1 MRFASLGLVLFFLT
15 ANSFG
20 QPLPNVSEKDINAT
34 NVEALNAEIKRQ
46 TDEVYFAKLSQ
57 LLKQKQQQLTLFL
70 QQRNKQLHTLAES
83 TMSQVASQA
92 FANTFY
98 SYLQERQPLTEPL
111 TASTHESLD
120 TVTQALQFDF
130 ITNNPDQDNKS
141 LMNESLVNTSYS
153 RAHSLYHPIYRNYA
167 NQFAL
172 TELYL
177 IDAKTGHVIYS
188 VNKNIDF
195 ASPLYSPELAT
206 SPLAITFKHALRLA
220 KGQSLFT
227 EFSEYMQVQSG
238 FMATPI
244 FNQQQLSA
252 VLVFRTAT
260 EAFKPLIKSQGFE
273 HANVYLFDQKNALM
287 TSSHS
292 NQNELDNTLINELQK
307 KLNDPSILIKVNNAI
322 SLKTSTNEHHA
333 VIQSIKLFGL
343 KWNMVTTI
351 DKKNVDT
358 LFTAEP
364 FFLEKKQEID
374 QDQNHVNVLSQ
385 YANNGLLY
393 GLILMSLLIGLIIG
407 WLLNKRTVIR
417 DSLNQQ
423 KTVTDITNLDIS
435 RIQNISRPIILQPA
449 ELATAISSIKSTLV
463 ESQESQLDM
472 QKKLSLFKDS
482 IQRQQKDMPN
492 GPQLLQSMLSNI
504 NHTRLK
510 ISGNQPHADANN
522 SKITQD
528 TPKDSAA
535 RNSEIDIELI
545 DDLKST
551 SQKTFVQ
558 QHKQISSL
566 GSVFTSAKQSVSE
579 MANDTSSI
587 VTSLEVIQSIAEQ
600 TNLLALNAAIE
611 AARAGEQGRGF
622 AVVADEVRT
631 LATRTQAST
640 QEIKNIIGNLTAAS
654 NKSVEA
660 LSQANQLINENKDI
674 TEQVESIVFSIQSEM
689 DSLISNNHEEKITT
703 GSIDKD
709 LDSLNKD
716 INTLIEITKQQ
727 QQWLSNIDNITK

>member
-1 MRFASLGLVLFFLT
+1 MRFTCLGLMLLFLT
-15 ANSFG
+15 ANNFA
-20 QPLPNVSEKDINAT
+20 QPLHDASIKDVNVT
-34 NVEALNAEIKRQ
+34 NVEALDAEIKRQ
-46 TDEVYFAKLSQ
+46 TDRVYFAKLSQ

-70 QQRNKQLHTLAES
+70 QQRNKLLLTLAES

-98 SYLQERQPLTEPL
+98 SYLQEREPLTEPL
-111 TASTHESLD
+111 TPSSNKSLD
-120 TVTQALQFDF
+120 LMTQALQFDF
-130 ITNNPDQDNKS
+130 IANNPDQANKS
-141 LMNESLVNTSYS
+141 LMNESLLNTSYS

-167 NQFAL
+167 KQFAL
-172 TELYL
+172 AELYL
-177 IDAKTGHVIYS
+177 LDAKTGHVIYS
-188 VNKNIDF
+188 VNKNTDF

-244 FNQQQLSA
+244 FNQQKISA
-252 VLVFRTAT
+252 VLIFRTAT
-260 EAFKPLIKSQGFE
+260 EAFKPLIRSQGFE
-273 HANVYLFDQKNALM
+273 HANVYLFDQNNILM

-292 NQNELDNTLINELQK
+292 NPDEVENALVNEVQK
-307 KLNDPSILIKVNNAI
+307 KLNDPSILTTDNNYI
-322 SLKTSTNEHHA
+322 SLTTSTNEYYA

-351 DKKNVDT
+351 DKNNANT

-364 FFLEKKQEID
+364 FFLEQQTEID
-374 QDQNHVNVLSQ
+374 QEQENLLSQ
-385 YANNGLLY
+385 YTNNGFLY
-393 GLILMSLLIGLIIG
+393 GLILISLIIGLIIG

-423 KTVTDITNLDIS
+423 QTLTDITNLDILT
-435 RIQNISRPIILQPA
+435 IQNISRPIILQPS

-463 ESQESQLDM
+463 ESQENQLAM
-472 QKKLSLFKDS
+472 QNKLNVFKNS
-482 IQRQQKDMPN
+482 IKSQQKEISTNPK
-492 GPQLLQSMLSNI
+492 LLQSMLSNI

-510 ISGNQPHADANN
+510 ISRNQQHTDANN
-522 SKITQD
+522 IKTKQD
-528 TPKDSAA
+528 ASRNINVRDS
-535 RNSEIDIELI
+535 NIDIELI
-545 DDLKST
+545 DDLKNT
-551 SQKTFVQ
+551 SQKTFAQ
-558 QHKQISSL
+558 QHQQISSL

-579 MANDTSSI
+579 MADDTSSI

-631 LATRTQAST
+631 LATRTKAST
-640 QEIKNIIGNLTAAS
+640 QEIKNLIENLTAAS

-660 LSQANQLINENKDI
+660 LSQANQLINENKNI
-674 TEQVESIVFSIQSEM
+674 TEQVESIVFSIQSEI
-689 DSLISNNHEEKITT
+689 DLLISNNHEEKIKT

-727 QQWLSNIDNITK
+727 NQWLSNIDNITK

>member
-1 MRFASLGLVLFFLT
+1 MRFTCLGLMLLFLT
-15 ANSFG
+15 ANNFA
-20 QPLPNVSEKDINAT
+20 QPLHYASIKDVNVT
-34 NVEALNAEIKRQ
+34 NVEALDAEIKRQ
-46 TDEVYFAKLSQ
+46 TDRVYFAKLSQ

-70 QQRNKQLHTLAES
+70 QQRNKLLLTLAES

-98 SYLQERQPLTEPL
+98 SYLQEREPLTEPL
-111 TASTHESLD
+111 IPSSNKSLD
-120 TVTQALQFDF
+120 LVTQALQFDF
-130 ITNNPDQDNKS
+130 IANNPDQANKS
-141 LMNESLVNTSYS
+141 LMNESLINTSYS

-167 NQFAL
+167 KQFAL
-172 TELYL
+172 AELYL
-177 IDAKTGHVIYS
+177 LDAKTGYVIYS
-188 VNKNIDF
+188 VNKNTDF

-206 SPLAITFKHALRLA
+206 SPLAITFKHTLRLA

-244 FNQQQLSA
+244 FNQQKISA
-252 VLVFRTAT
+252 VLIFRTAT
-260 EAFKPLIKSQGFE
+260 EAFKPLIRSQGFE
-273 HANVYLFDQKNALM
+273 HANVYLFDQNNILM

-292 NQNELDNTLINELQK
+292 NPDEVDNALVNEVQE
-307 KLNDPSILIKVNNAI
+307 KLNDPSILTTDNNYI
-322 SLKTSTNEHHA
+322 SLTTSTNEYYA
-333 VIQSIKLFGL
+333 VIQSIRLFGL

-351 DKKNVDT
+351 DKNNVNT

-364 FFLEKKQEID
+364 FFLEQQTEID
-374 QDQNHVNVLSQ
+374 QEQENLLSQ
-385 YANNGLLY
+385 YTNNGFLY
-393 GLILMSLLIGLIIG
+393 GLILISLIIGLIIG

-423 KTVTDITNLDIS
+423 QTLTDITNLDILT
-435 RIQNISRPIILQPA
+435 IQKISRPIILQPS

-463 ESQESQLDM
+463 ESQENQLAMENKLNVFKNSIKSQ
-472 QKKLSLFKDS
+472 
-482 IQRQQKDMPN
+482 QQEISTNPK
-492 GPQLLQSMLSNI
+492 LLQSMLSNI

-510 ISGNQPHADANN
+510 ISRNQQHTDANN
-522 SKITQD
+522 IKTKQD
-528 TPKDSAA
+528 APRNINVRDS
-535 RNSEIDIELI
+535 NIDIELI
-545 DDLKST
+545 DDLKNT
-551 SQKTFVQ
+551 SQKTFAQ
-558 QHKQISSL
+558 QHQQISSL

-579 MANDTSSI
+579 MADDTSSI

-631 LATRTQAST
+631 LATRTKAST
-640 QEIKNIIGNLTAAS
+640 QEIKNLIENLTAAS

-660 LSQANQLINENKDI
+660 LSQANQLINENKNI
-674 TEQVESIVFSIQSEM
+674 TEQVESIVFSIQSQI
-689 DSLISNNHEEKITT
+689 DLLISNNHEEKIKT

-727 QQWLSNIDNITK
+727 NQWLSNIDNITK

>member
-1 MRFASLGLVLFFLT
+1 MLLFLT
-15 ANSFG
+15 ANNFA
-20 QPLPNVSEKDINAT
+20 QPLHDASIKDINVT
-34 NVEALNAEIKRQ
+34 NVEALDAEIKRQ
-46 TDEVYFAKLSQ
+46 TDRVYFSKLSQ

-70 QQRNKQLHTLAES
+70 QQRNKLLLTLAES

-98 SYLQERQPLTEPL
+98 SYLQEREPLTEPL
-111 TASTHESLD
+111 TPSSNKSLD
-120 TVTQALQFDF
+120 LVTQALQFDF
-130 ITNNPDQDNKS
+130 IANNPDQANKS
-141 LMNESLVNTSYS
+141 LMNESLLNTSYS

-167 NQFAL
+167 KQFAL
-172 TELYL
+172 AELYL
-177 IDAKTGHVIYS
+177 LDAKTGHVIYS
-188 VNKNIDF
+188 VNKNTDF

-244 FNQQQLSA
+244 FNQQKISA
-252 VLVFRTAT
+252 VLIFRTAT
-260 EAFKPLIKSQGFE
+260 EAFKPLIRSQGFE
-273 HANVYLFDQKNALM
+273 HANVYLFDQNNILM

-292 NQNELDNTLINELQK
+292 NPDEVENALVNEVQK
-307 KLNDPSILIKVNNAI
+307 KLNDPSILTTDNNYI
-322 SLKTSTNEHHA
+322 SLTTSTNEYYA

-351 DKKNVDT
+351 DKNNANT

-364 FFLEKKQEID
+364 FFLEQQTEID
-374 QDQNHVNVLSQ
+374 QEQENLLSQ
-385 YANNGLLY
+385 YTNNSFLY
-393 GLILMSLLIGLIIG
+393 GLILISLIIGLIIG

-423 KTVTDITNLDIS
+423 QTLTDITNLDILT
-435 RIQNISRPIILQPA
+435 IQNISRPIILQPS

-463 ESQESQLDM
+463 ESQENQLAM
-472 QKKLSLFKDS
+472 QNKLNVFKNS
-482 IQRQQKDMPN
+482 IKSQQKEISTNPK
-492 GPQLLQSMLSNI
+492 LLQSMLSNI

-510 ISGNQPHADANN
+510 ISRNQQHTDANN
-522 SKITQD
+522 IKTKQD
-528 TPKDSAA
+528 ASRNINVRDS
-535 RNSEIDIELI
+535 NIDIELI
-545 DDLKST
+545 DDLKNT
-551 SQKTFVQ
+551 SQKTFAQ
-558 QHKQISSL
+558 QHQQISSL

-579 MANDTSSI
+579 MADDTSSI

-631 LATRTQAST
+631 LATRTKAST
-640 QEIKNIIGNLTAAS
+640 QEIKNLIENLTAAS

-660 LSQANQLINENKDI
+660 LSQANQLINENKNI
-674 TEQVESIVFSIQSEM
+674 TEQVESIVFSIQSEI
-689 DSLISNNHEEKITT
+689 DLLISNNHEEKIKT

-716 INTLIEITKQQ
+716 INTLIEITKRQN
-727 QQWLSNIDNITK
+727 QWLSNIDNITK

>member
-1 MRFASLGLVLFFLT
+1 MRFTCLGLVLFFLT
-15 ANSFG
+15 VNSFG
-20 QPLPNVSEKDINAT
+20 QPLYDASTKDINVT
-34 NVEALNAEIKRQ
+34 NVEALNTEIKRQ
-46 TDEVYFAKLSQ
+46 TDRVYFAKLSQ
-57 LLKQKQQQLTLFL
+57 LLKQKQQQLNLFL
-70 QQRNKQLHTLAES
+70 QQRNKQLLTLAES

-98 SYLQERQPLTEPL
+98 SYLQERKPLTKPL
-111 TASTHESLD
+111 TPSSYENLD
-120 TVTQALQFDF
+120 LVTQALQLDF
-130 ITNNPDQDNKS
+130 IANNPDQASKS
-141 LMNESLVNTSYS
+141 LMDESLINTSYS

-172 TELYL
+172 AELYL
-177 IDAKTGHVIYS
+177 LDAKTGHVIYS
-188 VNKNIDF
+188 VNKNTDF
-195 ASPLYSPELAT
+195 ATPLYSPELAT

-244 FNQQQLSA
+244 FNQQKISS

-260 EAFKPLIKSQGFE
+260 EAFKPLIRSQGFE
-273 HANVYLFDQKNALM
+273 HANVYLFDQNNTLM

-292 NQNELDNTLINELQK
+292 NQSDVDNTLINEVQK
-307 KLNDPSILIKVNNAI
+307 KLNDSSILTKDNNYI
-322 SLKTSTNEHHA
+322 SLTTSTNEHYA

-351 DKKNVDT
+351 DKNNVNA

-364 FFLEKKQEID
+364 FFLEQQTEID
-374 QDQNHVNVLSQ
+374 QEQENLLSQ
-385 YANNGLLY
+385 YTNNGFLY
-393 GLILMSLLIGLIIG
+393 GSILISLLIGVIIG
-407 WLLNKRTVIR
+407 WLLNKQTIIR
-417 DSLNQQ
+417 DCLNQQ
-423 KTVTDITNLDIS
+423 QTLTDITNLDILT
-435 RIQNISRPIILQPA
+435 IQNMSRLVILQPS

-463 ESQESQLDM
+463 ESQENQLAM
-472 QKKLSLFKDS
+472 ENKLNVFKNS
-482 IQRQQKDMPN
+482 IECQQKEISSS
-492 GPQLLQSMLSNI
+492 PQLLQSMLSNI

-510 ISGNQPHADANN
+510 ISRNQQHTDANN
-522 SKITQD
+522 KTTQD
-528 TPKDSAA
+528 ASKNIKV
-535 RNSEIDIELI
+535 RNNNIEFI
-545 DDLKST
+545 GDLKNT
-551 SQKTFVQ
+551 SQKTFAQ
-558 QHKQISSL
+558 QHQQISSL
-566 GSVFTSAKQSVSE
+566 GSVFTSATQLVSE
-579 MANDTSSI
+579 MANDTSNM

-640 QEIKNIIGNLTAAS
+640 QEIKNLIKNLTAAS
-654 NKSVEA
+654 DKSIKA
-660 LSQANQLINENKDI
+660 LSQANQLIIENKNI

-689 DSLISNNHEEKITT
+689 DLLISNNHEGKIKI

-709 LDSLNKD
+709 LDSLNND

-727 QQWLSNIDNITK
+727 HQWLSNIDNITK

>member
-1 MRFASLGLVLFFLT
+1 MRFTCLGLVLFFLT
-15 ANSFG
+15 VNSFG
-20 QPLPNVSEKDINAT
+20 QPLYDASTKDINVT
-34 NVEALNAEIKRQ
+34 NVEALNTEIKRQ
-46 TDEVYFAKLSQ
+46 TDRVYFAKLSQ
-57 LLKQKQQQLTLFL
+57 LLKQKQQQLNQFL
-70 QQRNKQLHTLAES
+70 QQRNKKLLTLAES
-83 TMSQVASQA
+83 TMSQVAIQA

-98 SYLQERQPLTEPL
+98 SYLQERKPLTKPL
-111 TASTHESLD
+111 TPSSYENLD
-120 TVTQALQFDF
+120 LVTQALQLDF
-130 ITNNPDQDNKS
+130 IANNPDQASKS
-141 LMNESLVNTSYS
+141 LMDESLINTSYS

-172 TELYL
+172 AELYL
-177 IDAKTGHVIYS
+177 LDAKTGHVIYS
-188 VNKNIDF
+188 VNKNTDF
-195 ASPLYSPELAT
+195 ATPLYSPELAT

-244 FNQQQLSA
+244 FNQQKISS

-260 EAFKPLIKSQGFE
+260 EVFKPLIRSQGFE
-273 HANVYLFDQKNALM
+273 HANVYLFDQNNTLM

-292 NQNELDNTLINELQK
+292 NQSDVDNTLINEVQK
-307 KLNDPSILIKVNNAI
+307 KLNDSSILTKDNNYI
-322 SLKTSTNEHHA
+322 SLTTSTNEHYA

-351 DKKNVDT
+351 DKNNVNA

-364 FFLEKKQEID
+364 FFLEQQTEID
-374 QDQNHVNVLSQ
+374 QEQENLLSQ
-385 YANNGLLY
+385 YTNNGFLY
-393 GLILMSLLIGLIIG
+393 GSILISLLIGVIIG
-407 WLLNKRTVIR
+407 WLLNKQTIIR
-417 DSLNQQ
+417 DCLNQQ
-423 KTVTDITNLDIS
+423 QTLTDITNLDILT
-435 RIQNISRPIILQPA
+435 IQNMSRLVILQPS

-463 ESQESQLDM
+463 ESQENQLAM
-472 QKKLSLFKDS
+472 ENKLNVFKNS
-482 IQRQQKDMPN
+482 IECQQKEISSS
-492 GPQLLQSMLSNI
+492 PQLLQSMLSNI

-510 ISGNQPHADANN
+510 ISRNQQHTDANN
-522 SKITQD
+522 KTTQD
-528 TPKDSAA
+528 ASKNIKV
-535 RNSEIDIELI
+535 RNNNIEFI
-545 DDLKST
+545 GDLKNT
-551 SQKTFVQ
+551 SQKTFAQ
-558 QHKQISSL
+558 QHQQISSL
-566 GSVFTSAKQSVSE
+566 GSVFTSATQLVSE
-579 MANDTSSI
+579 MANDTSNM

-640 QEIKNIIGNLTAAS
+640 QEIKNLIKNLTAAS
-654 NKSVEA
+654 DKSIKA
-660 LSQANQLINENKDI
+660 LSQANQLIIENKNI

-689 DSLISNNHEEKITT
+689 DLLISNNHEGKIKI

-709 LDSLNKD
+709 LDSLNND

-727 QQWLSNIDNITK
+727 HQWLSNIDNITK

>member
-1 MRFASLGLVLFFLT
+1 MLLFLT
-15 ANSFG
+15 ANNFA
-20 QPLPNVSEKDINAT
+20 QPLHDASIKDVNVT
-34 NVEALNAEIKRQ
+34 NVEALDAEIKRQ
-46 TDEVYFAKLSQ
+46 TDRVYFAKLSQ

-70 QQRNKQLHTLAES
+70 QQRNKLLLTLAES

-98 SYLQERQPLTEPL
+98 SYLQEREPLTEPL
-111 TASTHESLD
+111 TPSSNKSLD
-120 TVTQALQFDF
+120 LVTQALQFDF
-130 ITNNPDQDNKS
+130 IANNPDQANKS
-141 LMNESLVNTSYS
+141 LMNESLLNTSYS

-167 NQFAL
+167 KQFAL
-172 TELYL
+172 AELYL
-177 IDAKTGHVIYS
+177 LDAKTGHVIYS
-188 VNKNIDF
+188 VNKNTDF

-244 FNQQQLSA
+244 FNQQKISA
-252 VLVFRTAT
+252 VLIFRTAT
-260 EAFKPLIKSQGFE
+260 EAFKPLIRSQGFE
-273 HANVYLFDQKNALM
+273 HANVYLFDQNNILM

-292 NQNELDNTLINELQK
+292 NPDEVENALVNEVQK
-307 KLNDPSILIKVNNAI
+307 KLNDPSILTTDNNYI
-322 SLKTSTNEHHA
+322 SLTTSTNEYYA

-351 DKKNVDT
+351 DKNNVNT

-364 FFLEKKQEID
+364 FFLEQQTEID
-374 QDQNHVNVLSQ
+374 QEQENLLSQ
-385 YANNGLLY
+385 YTNNGFLY
-393 GLILMSLLIGLIIG
+393 GLILISLIIGLIIG

-423 KTVTDITNLDIS
+423 QTLTDITNLDILT
-435 RIQNISRPIILQPA
+435 IQNISRPIILQPS

-463 ESQESQLDM
+463 ESQENQLAM
-472 QKKLSLFKDS
+472 QNKLNVFKNS
-482 IQRQQKDMPN
+482 IKSQQKEISTNPK
-492 GPQLLQSMLSNI
+492 LLQSMLSNI

-510 ISGNQPHADANN
+510 ISRNQQHTDANN
-522 SKITQD
+522 IKTKQD
-528 TPKDSAA
+528 ASRNINVRDS
-535 RNSEIDIELI
+535 NIDIELI
-545 DDLKST
+545 DDLKNT
-551 SQKTFVQ
+551 SQKTFAQ
-558 QHKQISSL
+558 QHQQISSL

-579 MANDTSSI
+579 MADDTSSI

-631 LATRTQAST
+631 LATRTKAST
-640 QEIKNIIGNLTAAS
+640 QEIKNLIENLTAAS

-660 LSQANQLINENKDI
+660 LSQANQLINENKNI
-674 TEQVESIVFSIQSEM
+674 TEQVESIVFSIQSEI
-689 DSLISNNHEEKITT
+689 DLLISNNHEEKIKT

-727 QQWLSNIDNITK
+727 NQWLSNIDNITK

>member
-1 MRFASLGLVLFFLT
+1 MRFTCLGLMLLFLT
-15 ANSFG
+15 ANNFA
-20 QPLPNVSEKDINAT
+20 QPLYYASIKDVNVT
-34 NVEALNAEIKRQ
+34 NVEALDAEIKRQ
-46 TDEVYFAKLSQ
+46 TDRVYFAKLSQ

-70 QQRNKQLHTLAES
+70 QQRNKLLLTLAES

-98 SYLQERQPLTEPL
+98 SYLQEREPLTEPL
-111 TASTHESLD
+111 IPSSNKSLD
-120 TVTQALQFDF
+120 LVTQALQFDF
-130 ITNNPDQDNKS
+130 IANNPDQANKS
-141 LMNESLVNTSYS
+141 LMNESLINTSYS

-167 NQFAL
+167 KQFAL
-172 TELYL
+172 AELYL
-177 IDAKTGHVIYS
+177 LDAKTGYVIYS
-188 VNKNIDF
+188 VNKNTDF

-206 SPLAITFKHALRLA
+206 SPLAITFKHTLRLA

-244 FNQQQLSA
+244 FNQQKISA
-252 VLVFRTAT
+252 VLIFRTAT
-260 EAFKPLIKSQGFE
+260 EAFKPLIRSQGFE
-273 HANVYLFDQKNALM
+273 HANVYLFDQNNILM

-292 NQNELDNTLINELQK
+292 NPDEVDNALVNEVQE
-307 KLNDPSILIKVNNAI
+307 KLNDPSILTTDNNYI
-322 SLKTSTNEHHA
+322 SLTTSTNEYYA
-333 VIQSIKLFGL
+333 VIQSIRLFGL

-351 DKKNVDT
+351 DKNNVNT

-364 FFLEKKQEID
+364 FFLEQQTEID
-374 QDQNHVNVLSQ
+374 QEQENLLSQ
-385 YANNGLLY
+385 YTNNGFLY
-393 GLILMSLLIGLIIG
+393 GLILISLIIGLIIG

-423 KTVTDITNLDIS
+423 QTLTDITNLDILT
-435 RIQNISRPIILQPA
+435 IQKISRPIILQPS

-463 ESQESQLDM
+463 ESQENQLAMENKLNVFKNSIKSQ
-472 QKKLSLFKDS
+472 
-482 IQRQQKDMPN
+482 QQEISTNPK
-492 GPQLLQSMLSNI
+492 LLQSMLSNI

-510 ISGNQPHADANN
+510 ISRNQQHTDANN
-522 SKITQD
+522 IKTKQD
-528 TPKDSAA
+528 APRNINVRDS
-535 RNSEIDIELI
+535 NIDIELI
-545 DDLKST
+545 DDLKNT
-551 SQKTFVQ
+551 SQKTFAQ
-558 QHKQISSL
+558 QHQQISSL

-579 MANDTSSI
+579 MADDTSSI

-631 LATRTQAST
+631 LATRTKAST
-640 QEIKNIIGNLTAAS
+640 QEIKNLIENLTAAS

-660 LSQANQLINENKDI
+660 LSQANQLINENKNI
-674 TEQVESIVFSIQSEM
+674 TEQVESIVFSIQSQI
-689 DSLISNNHEEKITT
+689 DLLISNNHEEKIKT

-727 QQWLSNIDNITK
+727 NQWLSNIDNITK

>member
-1 MRFASLGLVLFFLT
+1 MRFTCLGLVLFFLT
-15 ANSFG
+15 VNSFG
-20 QPLPNVSEKDINAT
+20 QPLYDASTKDINVT
-34 NVEALNAEIKRQ
+34 NVEALNTEIKRQ
-46 TDEVYFAKLSQ
+46 TDRVYFAKLSQ
-57 LLKQKQQQLTLFL
+57 LLKQKQQQLNLFL
-70 QQRNKQLHTLAES
+70 QQRNKQLLTLAES

-98 SYLQERQPLTEPL
+98 SYLQERKPLTKPL
-111 TASTHESLD
+111 TPSSYENLD
-120 TVTQALQFDF
+120 LVTQALQLDF
-130 ITNNPDQDNKS
+130 IANNPDQASKS
-141 LMNESLVNTSYS
+141 LMDESLINTSYS

-172 TELYL
+172 AELYL
-177 IDAKTGHVIYS
+177 LDAKTGHVIYS
-188 VNKNIDF
+188 VNKNTDF
-195 ASPLYSPELAT
+195 ATPLYSPELAT

-244 FNQQQLSA
+244 FNQQKISS

-260 EAFKPLIKSQGFE
+260 EAFKPLIRSQGFE
-273 HANVYLFDQKNALM
+273 HANVYLFDQNNTLM

-292 NQNELDNTLINELQK
+292 NQSDVDNTLINEVQK
-307 KLNDPSILIKVNNAI
+307 KLNDSSILTKDNNYI
-322 SLKTSTNEHHA
+322 SLTTSTNEHYA

-351 DKKNVDT
+351 DKNNVNA

-364 FFLEKKQEID
+364 FFLEQQTEID
-374 QDQNHVNVLSQ
+374 QEQENLLSQ
-385 YANNGLLY
+385 YTNNGFLY
-393 GLILMSLLIGLIIG
+393 GSILISLLIGVIIG
-407 WLLNKRTVIR
+407 WLLNKQTIIR
-417 DSLNQQ
+417 DCLNQQ
-423 KTVTDITNLDIS
+423 QTLTDITNLDILT
-435 RIQNISRPIILQPA
+435 IQNMSRLVILQPS

-463 ESQESQLDM
+463 ESQENQLAM
-472 QKKLSLFKDS
+472 ENKLNVFKNS
-482 IQRQQKDMPN
+482 IECQQKEISSS
-492 GPQLLQSMLSNI
+492 PQLLQSMLSNI

-510 ISGNQPHADANN
+510 ISRNQQHTDANN
-522 SKITQD
+522 KTTQD
-528 TPKDSAA
+528 ASKNIKV
-535 RNSEIDIELI
+535 RNNNIEFI
-545 DDLKST
+545 GDLKNT
-551 SQKTFVQ
+551 SQKTFAQ
-558 QHKQISSL
+558 QHQQISSL
-566 GSVFTSAKQSVSE
+566 GSVFTSATQLVSE
-579 MANDTSSI
+579 MANDTSNM

-640 QEIKNIIGNLTAAS
+640 QEIKNLIKNLTAAS
-654 NKSVEA
+654 DKSIKA
-660 LSQANQLINENKDI
+660 LSQANQLIIENKNI
-674 TEQVESIVFSIQSEM
+674 TEQVESSVFSIQSEM
-689 DSLISNNHEEKITT
+689 DLLISNNHEGKIKI

-709 LDSLNKD
+709 LDSLNND

-727 QQWLSNIDNITK
+727 HQWLSNIDNITK

>member
-1 MRFASLGLVLFFLT
+1 MRFTCLGLVLFFLT
-15 ANSFG
+15 VNSFG
-20 QPLPNVSEKDINAT
+20 QPLYDASTKDINVT
-34 NVEALNAEIKRQ
+34 NVEALNTEIKRQ
-46 TDEVYFAKLSQ
+46 TDRVYFAKLSQ
-57 LLKQKQQQLTLFL
+57 LLKQKQQQLNLFL
-70 QQRNKQLHTLAES
+70 QQRNKQLLTLAES

-98 SYLQERQPLTEPL
+98 SYLQEREPL
-111 TASTHESLD
+111 TKPLTPSSYENLD
-120 TVTQALQFDF
+120 LVTQALQLDF
-130 ITNNPDQDNKS
+130 IANNPDQASKS
-141 LMNESLVNTSYS
+141 LMDESLINTSYS

-172 TELYL
+172 AELYL
-177 IDAKTGHVIYS
+177 LDAKTGHVIYS
-188 VNKNIDF
+188 VNKNTDF
-195 ASPLYSPELAT
+195 ATPLYSPELAT

-244 FNQQQLSA
+244 FNQQKISS

-260 EAFKPLIKSQGFE
+260 EAFKPLIRSQGFE
-273 HANVYLFDQKNALM
+273 HANVYLFDQNNTLM

-292 NQNELDNTLINELQK
+292 NQNDVDNTLINEVQK
-307 KLNDPSILIKVNNAI
+307 KLNDSSILTKDNNYI
-322 SLKTSTNEHHA
+322 SLTTSTNEHYA

-351 DKKNVDT
+351 DKNNVNA

-364 FFLEKKQEID
+364 FFLEQQTEID
-374 QDQNHVNVLSQ
+374 QEQENLLSQ
-385 YANNGLLY
+385 YTNNGFLY
-393 GLILMSLLIGLIIG
+393 GLILISLLIGVIIG
-407 WLLNKRTVIR
+407 WLLNKQTIIR
-417 DSLNQQ
+417 DCLNQQ
-423 KTVTDITNLDIS
+423 QTLTDITNLDILT
-435 RIQNISRPIILQPA
+435 IQNMSRLVILQPS

-463 ESQESQLDM
+463 ESQENQLAM
-472 QKKLSLFKDS
+472 ENKLNVFKNS
-482 IQRQQKDMPN
+482 IECQQKEISSS
-492 GPQLLQSMLSNI
+492 PQLLQSMLSNI

-510 ISGNQPHADANN
+510 ISRNQQHTDANN
-522 SKITQD
+522 IKTKQD
-528 TPKDSAA
+528 ASRNINVRDS
-535 RNSEIDIELI
+535 NIDIELI
-545 DDLKST
+545 DDLKNT
-551 SQKTFVQ
+551 SQKTFAQ
-558 QHKQISSL
+558 QHQQISSL
-566 GSVFTSAKQSVSE
+566 GSVFTSATQLVSE
-579 MANDTSSI
+579 MANDTSNM

-640 QEIKNIIGNLTAAS
+640 QEIKNLIKNLTAAS
-654 NKSVEA
+654 DKSIKA
-660 LSQANQLINENKDI
+660 LSQANQLIIENKNI

-689 DSLISNNHEEKITT
+689 DLLISNNHEGKIKI

-709 LDSLNKD
+709 LDSLNND

-727 QQWLSNIDNITK
+727 HQWLSNIDNITK